1 MAIPTRFWLWSSCSN
16 KSAPKPS
23 NVYVLDVAPLSG
35 SKVNTLYK
43 FNATP
48 RQSNPGPQLALV
60 AGTCTVIDFMK
71 TPLFNHDADHTTHF
85 SNDP

>member
-1 MAIPTRFWLWSSCSN
+1 MAIPTRFWLWSSFSN
-16 KSAPKPS
+16 KSAPNPS
-23 NVYVLDVAPLSG
+23 KVYVLDVASLSG

-60 AGTCTVIDFMK
+60 AGTWTVIDFMN
-71 TPLFNHDADHTTHF
+71 TPLFNHDADDTPHF
-85 SNDP
+85 SNYT